1 MIRSLAT
8 TRGAVMRAAAAAWA
22 SLLVVGCA
30 TPPQMQL
37 SPQTPETPGAAV
49 WWYIRH
55 PANLRS
61 PIVAVE
67 QRLSSTACRQTVFC
81 DRGVRW
87 FDYHRGRL
95 KHSSPPLPGA
105 IAETDTDVFG
115 AVLRRVCVGASCA
128 IPDEEIAAIRSPDDL
143 IQSLQ
148 RHWRDA
154 QVASPEGMSYR
165 RIDGELEHFPHG
177 VIELKEASKPF

>member
-1 MIRSLAT
+1 MIGSFAPS
-8 TRGAVMRAAAAAWA
+8 RGAVRRAAVAAWA
-22 SLLVVGCA
+22 SLLVFGCA
-30 TPPQMQL
+30 TPPQIRL
-37 SPQTPETPGAAV
+37 SRQTPQTPGATV

-55 PANLRS
+55 PADLRS

-67 QRLSSTACRQTVFC
+67 QRLSPTACRQTVFC

-105 IAETDTDVFG
+105 IAETDVDVFR
-115 AVLRRVCVGASCA
+115 AVLRRLCVGPSCV
-128 IPDEEIAAIRSPDDL
+128 IPDDEIAVIGSPRDL
-143 IQSLQ
+143 VQALQ

-154 QVASPEGMSYR
+154 QVAPPEGMSYR
-165 RIDGELEHFPHG
+165 RVDVELEHFPHG
-177 VIELKEASKPF
+177 AFELNNAFSPF